1 MSDGRHCPACG
12 KDIGLWPVVAAPLPN
27 LVRCPH
33 CRTRLKY
40 RGTAWLFVVV
50 IFVALI
56 VAVGAYAVAQ
66 RLIGEP
72 DLLTAATA
80 VIILVVAWVPIEVFL
95 AAYLRRTKVLTRAGD
110 GRQ

>member
-1 MSDGRHCPACG
+1 MTDGRHCPACG

-40 RGTAWLFVVV
+40 RDTLWLFVVV

-56 VAVGAYAVAQ
+56 LAVGAFAVAQ
-66 RLIGEP
+66 LLIGEP
-72 DLLTAATA
+72 ILLTAATA
-80 VIILVVAWVPIEVFL
+80 VVILVVAWVPIEVFV
-95 AAYLRRTKVLTRAGD
+95 AAYLRRSKVLTRTGD
-110 GRQ
+110 GRR